1 MILKMKHIK
10 LFAVL
15 SAVIMIGFSSCK
27 KDDDPKPA
35 PTMSSVSVTGENM
48 AFDLTVTFSEAVYKN
63 NDKTGNLDNS
73 SFDVSISGGSDMSSY
88 TVTHTAGSKSAVI
101 AIELSS
107 NSTGSETLTVA
118 PASASSVYNADGV
131 AMETTQSKS
140 ASLSGSTNETIT
152 KSGLLEADETWTSN
166 NIYLLDKKVVVTDGV
181 TLTIEP
187 GTIIKGMPGEE
198 TLASALVVARGGKL
212 MAEGTA
218 DNPIIFTAQADN
230 ITYGEKFGTNLSKAD
245 NKLWGG
251 VIVLGSAPISAE
263 NGDTETNIEGIPT
276 EEGYGLFGG
285 ENASDNSG
293 VISYISIRHGGISIG
308 EGNEINGLTLGGVG
322 SGTSISNV
330 EVYATLDDGMECFG
344 GTVNVS
350 NLLIYYQGDD
360 GVDIDMNYAGTIS
373 NFAVIHGDG
382 IGTDEGTE
390 VDGPEGSTH
399 VTGMFTLENGKFINE
414 GTEPS
419 AADFKSDAQGYVNNC
434 TWINYTVNKPVK
446 FRTKFVDPGV
456 DCSMKEDAYLHLVSD
471 PATLVFTDCV
481 LEAVKVYD
489 GGDSGTCLDELD
501 AANLNAQSKVQLDGA
516 GSNLDIAGT
525 FSWTYA
531 ANRSE
536 LK

>member
-10 LFAVL
+10 LLAVI
-15 SAVIMIGFSSCK
+15 AAIIMIGFTSCK

-35 PTMSSVSVTGENM
+35 PTMSSVSVTGENI
-48 AFDLTVTFSEAVYKN
+48 AFDITVTFSEAVYKN
-63 NDKTGNLDNS
+63 NDKTANLDDS
-73 SFDVSISGGSDMSSY
+73 SFDLSIAGGSEISNYS
-88 TVTHTAGSKSAVI
+88 VSHSAGENSAVI
-101 AIELSS
+101 SIELSS
-107 NSTGSETLTVA
+107 NSTGDETVTIT
-118 PASASSVYNADGV
+118 PASSTSIYNADGV
-131 AMETTQSKS
+131 AMETTQNKS
-140 ASLSGSTNETIT
+140 INLGGNTNEFIT
-152 KSGLLEADETWTSN
+152 KTGFIETDETWTAN
-166 NIYLLDKKVVVTDGV
+166 NIYLLDKKVVVSEGI
-181 TLTIEP
+181 TLTIEA
-187 GTIIKGMPGEE
+187 GTIVKGMPGEE

-230 ITYGEKFGTNLSKAD
+230 ITFGEKFGTNLTKED
-245 NKLWGG
+245 NRLWGG
-251 VIVLGSAPISAE
+251 LIILGSAPISAE

-276 EEGYGLFGG
+276 EDGYGLFGG
-285 ENASDNSG
+285 DKADDNSG

-322 SGTSISNV
+322 NGTSISNV

-344 GTVNVS
+344 GTVNVE
-350 NLLIYYQGDD
+350 NLLVYYQGDD
-360 GVDIDMNYAGTIS
+360 GVDLDMNYSGTIS

-382 IGTDEGTE
+382 IGTDEALE
-390 VDGPEGSTH
+390 IDGPEGT
-399 VTGMFTLENGKFINE
+399 TNTDGLFTLSNGTLINE

-434 TWINYTVNKPVK
+434 TWINYPTSKPVK

-471 PATLVFTDCV
+471 PATLVFTDCS

-489 GGDSGTCLDELD
+489 GGDSGTCLDELE
-501 AANLNAQSKVQLDGA
+501 AANQNAQAKVQLDGT
-516 GSNLDIAGT
+516 GSTLDIATT

-531 ANRSE
+531 ANRDQ
-536 LK
+536 L